1 LLAHLAAGGVV
12 GCADANRIN
21 TPHYQK
27 KNQTTATP
35 TEQRSNERE
44 QPILSPK
51 VQRVLELDTANSC
64 LSVVCT

>member
-12 GCADANRIN
+12 GCAEEEPN

-35 TEQRSNERE
+35 TEQWSNERE